1 MLLRRILA
9 GKGIF
14 MSLIVA
20 FVAVEAIVAAC
31 FLSLLHFKTS
41 THWVAQSQH
50 VLLELER
57 MMGTV
62 VGAETNQRAY
72 IITGSEEYLPPY
84 RDAIDTADNHIRR
97 IGGLTRH
104 NTTQQDRVAYLA
116 AQVGRRS
123 DEMNEAIVT
132 RRTKGLPYAKS
143 LVAVNQQTGT
153 MNAIED
159 VTGQLREEERRVL
172 ARHQAESDAWA
183 FTTGSLAAV
192 FFLLTAVLFTFCGV
206 VMKMALASQA
216 QAERILQALPRPTTS
231 APATR

>member
-1 MLLRRILA
+1 V
-9 GKGIF
+9 
-14 MSLIVA
+14 S
-20 FVAVEAIVAAC
+20 
-31 FLSLLHFKTS
+31 
-41 THWVAQSQH
+41 
-50 VLLELER
+50 
-57 MMGTV
+57 
-62 VGAETNQRAY
+62 AETHQRAY
-72 IITGSEEYLPPY
+72 IITGAEEYLPPY
-84 RDAIDTADNHIRR
+84 REAIDTVDNHIRR

-132 RRTKGLPYAKS
+132 RRTKGLAYAKS
-143 LVAVNQQTGT
+143 LVTVNQQTGT

-159 VTGQLREEERRVL
+159 VTGQLREEEHHVL

-206 VMKMALASQA
+206 VMKMALASHA
-216 QAERILQALPRPTTS
+216 QAERVLQAFPSASTS
-231 APATR
+231 APAAG